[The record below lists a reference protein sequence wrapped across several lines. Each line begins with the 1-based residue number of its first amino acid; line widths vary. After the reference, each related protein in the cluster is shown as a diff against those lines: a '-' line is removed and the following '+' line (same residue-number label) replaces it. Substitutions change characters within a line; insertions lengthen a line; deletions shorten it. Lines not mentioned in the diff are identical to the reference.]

1 MTTPKKRS
9 INWIQE
15 YVAQQQNSEAPDEF
29 HLWTAVSTIAGALGR
44 KVWFDMGNH
53 IVVPNF
59 YIVFVSPPGV
69 VQKSTTLGAGK
80 DYLKKLDV
88 IHFGPDTVTWQ
99 AITDTLIDAQETE
112 ELKNPQGVMD
122 YVTMSSLHLAVSEL
136 GTFFQEK
143 DTDKINLMTHLWDA
157 PADYTKRTRMDGNI
171 VINNPCIN
179 FIAGCTPA
187 WITENLGSYFIGGG
201 LSSRMI
207 FIFADKK
214 ARRLAYP
221 AKQKKNHR
229 HKILVEELKKINLL
243 KGVFTMDADAREY
256 GVKFYNRVCDML
268 DSDAMDPRYKSFI
281 SRMQT
286 HYHKIAIVVSA
297 STREDM
303 VIDMHCVETAETLTM
318 LAFTKLQQVYSL
330 IGQTKEVQ
338 HHDTVLNV
346 FDLVDK
352 PYLTE
357 QEIFSMVQKQMS
369 HWHFKNAL
377 ASNIAAKHIG
387 KKQVGVDLVYCRIE
401 GK

>member
-1 MTTPKKRS
+1 MKKRS
-9 INWIQE
+9 VNWIQE

-80 DYLKKLDV
+80 SLLKKLDDPP

-99 AITDTLIDAQETE
+99 AITDTLIDAADTE
-112 ELKNPQGVMD
+112 EIMNPNGVVD
-122 YVTMSSLHLAVSEL
+122 YITMSSLHLAVSEL
-136 GTFFQEK
+136 GTFFQEN
-143 DTDKINLMTHLWDA
+143 DSDKINLMTHLWDA
-157 PADYTKRTRMDGNI
+157 PPDYTKRTRMDGNI
-171 VINNPCIN
+171 IINNPCIN

-187 WITENLGSYFIGGG
+187 WITDNLPSYFIGGG

-221 AKQKKNHR
+221 AKQKETQRQKV
-229 HKILVEELKKINLL
+229 LVDELRKINNMR
-243 KGVFTMDADAREY
+243 GVFTMDADARAY
-256 GVKFYNRVCDML
+256 GVEFYNTVCDML
-268 DSDAMDPRYKSFI
+268 DSEAMDPRYKSFI
-281 SRMQT
+281 SRLQT
-286 HYHKIAIVVSA
+286 HYHKTAMIVSA

-303 VIDMHCVETAETLTM
+303 VIDMHCVETAHMLTM
-318 LAFTKLQQVYSL
+318 SAFTKLQQVYSL

-338 HHDTVLNV
+338 HHELVLGV

-357 QEIFSMVQKQMS
+357 EEIFNKVCKQMG

-377 ASNIAAKHIG
+377 ASNVAARHIG
-387 KKQVGVDLVYCRIE
+387 KKQVGADIVYCRIGE
-401 GK
+401 SP